1 MSCLPFITSGPQVCK
16 GVYGEKNLDTPQAL
30 LLSTLTFIGQ
40 YYRTVLQDS
49 ITGQYYRTVLQDS
62 ITGQYYRTQKINS
75 MVCSFQ
81 IKERN

>member
-40 YYRTVLQDS
+40 YYRTVLQD
-49 ITGQYYRTVLQDS
+49 TENKFYGVQFPNKRT
-62 ITGQYYRTQKINS
+62 
-75 MVCSFQ
+75 
-81 IKERN
+81 